1 MHNSFFFLRLL
12 SRQLSAEITGYRFR
26 EIFSQQKNELI
37 IVLEKDTETRYMR
50 GLFNPDFCGISFPTS
65 FNRARRNSV
74 DLFKPIIGNMILDV
88 IQVENDRSFYF
99 TMENGYSLLFKMH
112 GNRANILLF
121 HNGVL
126 LELFRNNLR
135 GDLGIQLDALGKKS
149 DFTESQLE
157 SVEGNYKKF
166 IPTLGAAFDEFLMNK
181 GYWSSNNS
189 SRYRLL
195 CELLLYL
202 DSPEIFIHEE
212 PDKKPVLTLFLR
224 NIEDR
229 KYNLP
234 TDALNDLFKKWVA
247 EYLVNRE
254 KQQQKL
260 LISQQIE
267 KAEFFIASQMQKI
280 SELEKKYSFE
290 RLGDLLMANLH
301 LVKPRSTTISLPD
314 FYTGELIHIN
324 LKSNLTP
331 QDNAA
336 RYYRKSKKQRLE
348 VGHLQESIASKE
360 QMIAE
365 LNLKLLS
372 LEKTGSKK
380 EMGKAPISDE
390 EPSNL
395 PYHHVRFMNYDILIG
410 KNAQKNEQLTFKVA
424 QKNDLFLHACDVPGS
439 HVIVRM
445 KPAQNI
451 PQPVLEK
458 AAAFAAFS
466 SKSKSESLVRIAYTS
481 RKYVR
486 KPKGMPAGTV
496 VIEKEK
502 TLLVRPEAFKK

>member
-12 SRQLSAEITGYRFR
+12 SRQLRAEISGYSVH

-37 IVLEKDTETRYMR
+37 VVLEKGSERKNIR
-50 GLFNPDFCGISFPTS
+50 GMFNPEFCAISFPS
-65 FNRARRNSV
+65 VFNRARRNSV
-74 DLFKPIIGNMILDV
+74 DLFKPIIGTVILDV
-88 IQVENDRSFYF
+88 VQVENDRSFYF
-99 TMENGYSLLFKMH
+99 TLENGYSLLFKMH

-126 LELFRNNLR
+126 LELFRNNFR

-149 DFTESQLE
+149 DFTENLLE
-157 SVEGNYKKF
+157 SVNGNYKQCM
-166 IPTLGAAFDEFLMNK
+166 PTLGAAFDEFLIKK
-181 GYWSSNNS
+181 GYWQSNKS
-189 SRYRLL
+189 SRYKLL

-202 DSPEIFIHEE
+202 DSPEIFIHED
-212 PDKKPVLTLFLR
+212 PDKKPVLTLLR
-224 NIEDR
+224 RNPEDR

-234 TDALNDLFKKWVA
+234 TDALNDLFKRWVA

-254 KQQQKL
+254 KQQQIL

-267 KAEFFIASQMQKI
+267 KAGFFIAAQLQKI
-280 SELEKKYSFE
+280 SELEKKYSYE

-301 LVKPRSTTISLPD
+301 QVKPRSTVISLQD
-314 FYTGELIHIN
+314 FYTGELVLIN

-348 VGHLQESIASKE
+348 VGHLNESIASKE
-360 QMIAE
+360 QLIAE
-365 LNLKLLS
+365 LKLRLIS
-372 LEKTGSKK
+372 LEKSGSKK
-380 EMGKAPISDE
+380 ELGNVPTFDE

-395 PYHHVRFMNYDILIG
+395 PYHQVRFMNYEILIG
-410 KNAQKNEQLTFKVA
+410 KNAQKNEQLTFNVA

-445 KPAQNI
+445 KPGQNI
-451 PQPVLEK
+451 PRPVLEK
-458 AAAFAAFS
+458 AAAFAAYS

-496 VIEKEK
+496 VIEMEK

>member
-12 SRQLSAEITGYRFR
+12 SRQLNTEITGYRFR

-37 IVLEKDTETRYMR
+37 IILEKGSEYRFIR
-50 GLFNPDFCGISFPTS
+50 GLFSPEFCSISFPPE

-74 DLFKPIIGNMILDV
+74 DLFKAITGNLILGMV
-88 IQVENDRSFYF
+88 QVENDRSFYF
-99 TMENGYSLLFKMH
+99 ELENGYVLLFKMH

-121 HNGVL
+121 HNGVM

-135 GDLGIQLDALGKKS
+135 GDLGIQLDTLGKKT
-149 DFTESQLE
+149 DFSESQLE
-157 SVEGNYKKF
+157 SFDGNYKKCM
-166 IPTLGAAFDEFLMNK
+166 PTFGVAFDEYLINK

-189 SRYRLL
+189 VRYSML
-195 CELLLYL
+195 CELLAYL

-212 PDKKPVLTLFLR
+212 PDKKPVLTLHRL
-224 NIEDR
+224 NTEDR
-229 KYNLP
+229 QYKLP

-247 EYLVNRE
+247 SYLVNRE
-254 KQQQKL
+254 KLRQKL
-260 LISQQIE
+260 FISQQIE
-267 KAEFFIASQMQKI
+267 KAGFFIGAQAQKI
-280 SELEKKYSFE
+280 SELQSRYSYE

-301 LVKPRSTTISLPD
+301 LVKPHSTTILLPD
-314 FYTGELIHIN
+314 FYSDELININ

-348 VGHLQESIASKE
+348 VGHLKESIVSREQLIVELTSK
-360 QMIAE
+360 
-365 LNLKLLS
+365 LNS
-372 LEKTGSKK
+372 LEKSGITK
-380 EMGKAPISDE
+380 ELGKTLVSDE

-395 PYHHVRFMNYDILIG
+395 PYHQVRFMNYDILIG

-439 HVIVRM
+439 HVIVRL
-445 KPAQNI
+445 KPGQNV
-451 PQPVLEK
+451 PRAVLEK

-466 SKSKSESLVRIAYTS
+466 SKSKSEPFVRIAYTP

-502 TLLVRPEAFKK
+502 TLLVRPESFKK